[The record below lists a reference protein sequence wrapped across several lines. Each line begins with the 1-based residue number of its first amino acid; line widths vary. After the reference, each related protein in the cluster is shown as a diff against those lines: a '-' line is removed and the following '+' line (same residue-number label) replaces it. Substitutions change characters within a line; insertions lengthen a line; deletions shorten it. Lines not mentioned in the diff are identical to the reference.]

1 MKIIY
6 LALTVI
12 FIMACQKEGLND
24 NPYAYP
30 KATRSSALVN
40 QNWLVVKYQN
50 TSTMIEAY
58 PNDTLYFES
67 DSLYRINSG
76 SSRNYR
82 LQESNS
88 NPGRFFLQL
97 DAWTTLGGNY
107 IAYFDPI
114 FIEDGELNNI
124 SFDNLN
130 TLEGEPN
137 DEVLVW
143 LELIN

>member
-1 MKIIY
+1 M
-6 LALTVI
+6 LLS
-12 FIMACQKEGLND
+12 CQKEVLND
-24 NPYAYP
+24 DPYSYP
-30 KATRSSALVN
+30 QKPRSAALAN

-58 PNDTLYFES
+58 PNDTLYFEN

-76 SSRNYR
+76 SSRSYR
-82 LQESNS
+82 LQESINL
-88 NPGRFFLQL
+88 PGRYFLQL
-97 DAWTTLGGNY
+97 DTWTTLGGSY

-124 SFDNLN
+124 SFDNMN
-130 TLEGEPN
+130 TPEGAPN